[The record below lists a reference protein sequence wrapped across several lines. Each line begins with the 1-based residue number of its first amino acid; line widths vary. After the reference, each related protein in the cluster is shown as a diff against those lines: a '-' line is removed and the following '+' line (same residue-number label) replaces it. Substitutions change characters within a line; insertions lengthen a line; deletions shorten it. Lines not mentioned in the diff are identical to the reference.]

1 VRNIRN
7 LIVGPFLIHIR
18 SQTNLDATYYITRV
32 LIPPLERVFN
42 LVGADIQQWF
52 NEMPRTVVPEVVS
65 PRKQKIMPRESPDK
79 RNINEHFLS
88 MQCLAC
94 GEPAGQGG
102 DVYLIAGS
110 IRSSY
115 SLKGLC
121 DACSISPQETIA
133 NLRTR
138 IRKREERLVNA
149 HLICATCTGSA
160 PADAIRCVSLDCPWF
175 YTRRKA
181 EAETEVIPALEEIL
195 EELEAKWR
203 GDEENNDIGC
213 ESPSS
218 DDIYVVEDSE

>member
-1 VRNIRN
+1 
-7 LIVGPFLIHIR
+7 
-18 SQTNLDATYYITRV
+18 
-32 LIPPLERVFN
+32 
-42 LVGADIQQWF
+42 
-52 NEMPRTVVPEVVS
+52 MPRTVVPEVVS
-65 PRKQKIMPRESPDK
+65 PRKQKVMPRGSPDK

-102 DVYLIAGS
+102 EVYLITRS
-110 IRSSY
+110 ICSSL
-115 SLKGLC
+115 SLIGLC

-133 NLRTR
+133 NLRSG

-149 HLICATCTGSA
+149 HLVCATCTSSA
-160 PADAIRCVSLDCPWF
+160 PADAVRCISLDCPWF

-181 EAETEVIPALEEIL
+181 EVETEVIPALEEIL
-195 EELEAKWR
+195 EELAAKWR
-203 GDEENNDIGC
+203 GDEENNDLSY